1 MRKSGWSGL
10 LAAVGLCLGIL
21 GCAHTPTSPGARA
34 DLKDAAAKTLAQMEA
49 KDSSLRP
56 LLDQS
61 VGYVVF
67 PSVGSG
73 GFIIGGGSGSGVL
86 YENGAVT
93 SFAEISQLSAGALA
107 GGSTYSQVV
116 VVRDRKALEDMKA
129 GRFDFGAKA
138 SAVIVRTGAATGA
151 TFENGVAVFVEPIG
165 GAMVNAS
172 IGGQKIRL
180 SM

>member
-1 MRKSGWSGL
+1 MRKRGWSGL
-10 LAAVGLCLGIL
+10 LAAVGLCLGIIS
-21 GCAHTPTSPGARA
+21 CAHVPTEPGARA
-34 DLKDAAAKTLAQMEA
+34 DLKDAAAKTLAQFEA
-49 KDSSLRP
+49 KDPSLRP
-56 LLDQS
+56 LLDQA

-67 PSVGSG
+67 PAVGEG
-73 GFIIGGGSGSGVL
+73 GFIIGGGAGSGVL
-86 YENGAVT
+86 YENGQVT
-93 SFAEISQLSAGALA
+93 HFAEISQLAAGALA
-107 GGSTYSQVV
+107 GGSRYSEIVV
-116 VVRDRKALEDMKA
+116 VNDKQTLEDMKG

-151 TFENGVAVFVEPIG
+151 TFEKGVAVFVEPIK

>member
-21 GCAHTPTSPGARA
+21 SCAHAPTSPGARA

-49 KDSSLRP
+49 KDPTLRP
-56 LLDQS
+56 LLDQA
-61 VGYVVF
+61 VGYIVF
-67 PSVGSG
+67 PAVGEG
-73 GFIIGGGSGSGVL
+73 GFIIGGGAGSGVL
-86 YENGAVT
+86 YQNGEVT
-93 SFAEISQLSAGALA
+93 HFAEINQLAAGALA
-107 GGSTYSQVV
+107 GGSRYSEVV
-116 VVRDRKALEDMKA
+116 VVKEHQALEDLKT

-138 SAVIVRTGAATGA
+138 SAVMVRTGAATGA
-151 TFENGVAVFVEPIG
+151 TFENGVAVFIEPIK

-172 IGGQKIRL
+172 VGGQKIRL